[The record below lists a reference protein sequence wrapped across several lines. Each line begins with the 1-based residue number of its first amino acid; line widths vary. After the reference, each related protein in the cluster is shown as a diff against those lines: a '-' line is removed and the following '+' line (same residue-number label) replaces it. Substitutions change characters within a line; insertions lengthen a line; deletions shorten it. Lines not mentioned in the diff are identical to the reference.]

1 MNRRSFLEQ
10 TTVGAASLLVPRRAL
25 QTKHLVLVVNGA
37 ARKKDYYEDEFLS
50 PNIRRLAD
58 EGFVFEEDHCERIAS
73 HDLAFAELLS
83 GRESSPGGPAYPN
96 IFDYL
101 NCKYWICPSL
111 GLVPEIMDAHK
122 PPILVCRETADD
134 AGHDSYEKYLRAV
147 KATDAG
153 VGRLFDWIKAHP
165 DFSQNTAIVIRPEF
179 GRDDEV
185 NNQGQLHHSE
195 GFYYTH
201 RVASIF
207 WGPDFKQ
214 GVDRKTIISQ
224 LDMTPT
230 LAALFGVKAVHAH
243 GRVMPG
249 LLKFSIA

>member
-1 MNRRSFLEQ
+1 MNRRSFLGQ
-10 TTVGAASLLVPRRAL
+10 TAFGAAGFFLSSQRPRTR
-25 QTKHLVLVVNGA
+25 HLIFIVNGA

-83 GRESSPGGPAYPN
+83 GRESIPDNRPYPN

-101 NCKYWICPSL
+101 NCKKWICPSL

-122 PPILVCRETADD
+122 PPILVCRETAHD

-185 NNQGQLHHSE
+185 NGQGQLHHSE

-214 GVDRKTIISQ
+214 GVDRKTIIRR